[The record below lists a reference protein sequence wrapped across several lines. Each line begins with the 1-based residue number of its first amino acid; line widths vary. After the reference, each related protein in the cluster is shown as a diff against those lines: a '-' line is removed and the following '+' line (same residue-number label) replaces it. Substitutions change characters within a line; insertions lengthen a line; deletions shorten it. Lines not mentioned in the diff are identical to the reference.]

1 MLITVAAEGDVP
13 DYESA
18 HRIDVAALAEPASAI
33 LPTLGNLS
41 DSREN
46 ESLGKY
52 DGKTAVD
59 SASVERKVS

>member
-1 MLITVAAEGDVP
+1 VP

-18 HRIDVAALAEPASAI
+18 HRIDVAALDEPASVI

-41 DSREN
+41 NSREN
-46 ESLGKY
+46 ESLGGY
-52 DGKTAVD
+52 DEKTAVD

>member
-18 HRIDVAALAEPASAI
+18 HRIDVAALDEPASVI

-41 DSREN
+41 NSREMRVWV
-46 ESLGKY
+46 GMTK
-52 DGKTAVD
+52 KPRWTV
-59 SASVERKVS
+59 RP